1 MKDEYENLRKL
12 QNQRYM
18 IEQDGR
24 HFGEKHYWLVN
35 YTRSVKGNYPNDLFD
50 SVMTLPT
57 KEACVDWLLEQIQCG
72 EEIVW
77 FQIVEAKKSIQKF
90 VNVDHSNKEIRND
103 MRRMYD
109 YDKDRAMINLT
120 KEIDD
125 YIDDDII
132 HNLWMEQGMRLGPNG
147 EMIYEL

>member
-1 MKDEYENLRKL
+1 MKDKYENLRKL

-18 IEQDGR
+18 IDQAGNKYDG
-24 HFGEKHYWLVN
+24 KHYWLVN
-35 YTRSVKGNYPNDLFD
+35 YTRSIKGRYPYDLHD
-50 SVMTLPT
+50 SVMTFPT
-57 KEACVDWLLEQIQCG
+57 KELCVDWLLEQISG
-72 EEIVW
+72 GDEIVW
-77 FQIVEAKKSIQKF
+77 FQIIEAKQSIQKF
-90 VNVDHSNKEIRND
+90 VNVDHRSKEIRND
-103 MRRMYD
+103 MRKMYD

-132 HNLWMEQGMRLGPNG
+132 HELWLNQGMRLGPNG